1 MIQIDIPMPE
11 ACDVCPFNYD
21 FCWCRAFEYHENFEK
36 YSDDW
41 NENVCERTTRPEYCP
56 LKEQEIIHC
65 KDCIHRDPEDHKCDH
80 HWHAYSPLPVDDDFW
95 CAYGERWEKR
105 AVSD

>member
-1 MIQIDIPMPE
+1 MIQVDLPMPE

-21 FCWCRAFEYHENFEK
+21 FCWCKAFGDYDNWEK

-56 LKEQEIIHC
+56 LKEQEAVEPYQHDAVWLC
-65 KDCIHRDPEDHKCDH
+65 GNCEKEVVG
-80 HWHAYSPLPVDDDFW
+80 WDDDIDGKEYRYPF
-95 CAYGERWEKR
+95 CRQCGQAVKWE
-105 AVSD
+105 